1 MKEIIDEL
9 VRVGSDG
16 IITKAFEPVVEAI
29 GEEITFRILMK
40 ILGWAPM
47 LHPYDPNLPLELSS
61 RWWCTEHV
69 PTLFE
74 LYPPIQQVF
83 ELKDG
88 QIDFRHDMSEED
100 KQELREYI
108 DQEYPTFIEEH
119 YFLRPED
126 IPHQDPAKCLEED
139 YEDENIA

>member
-9 VRVGSDG
+9 VRVGSDR
-16 IITKAFEPVVEAI
+16 IITKAFKPVIEAI
-29 GEEITFRILMK
+29 GEEITFGILME
-40 ILGWAPM
+40 ILWWGSTQ
-47 LHPYDPNLPLELSS
+47 HKYNSDSSLELNPK
-61 RWWCTEHV
+61 WWCTEHV

-108 DQEYPTFIEEH
+108 NQEYPTFIEEQ